1 MRFST
6 KTKALNYGM
15 EFTHGVR
22 RALVGALMLV
32 YLISLGFNVVAVTTL
47 FAISTLIMIFFEFP
61 TGAIADYDSRKKSLM
76 ISFFL
81 MFVSFLGIF
90 LSNNFWAL
98 SSFWILSDIA
108 RTFSTGASSAWVI
121 DALGYGKKK
130 SKIVSLISRTYMFE
144 KAGHIIGGLIGLVVI
159 AISFRFIWLVIS
171 LSYLFLL
178 FVAWRY
184 MEERNF
190 KPEKVPHNYL
200 KKSLI
205 KAKESFDYIIHKKN
219 RQLRTLMF
227 ADFIG
232 TISISAFF
240 IGMPLFFIQILN
252 LNPEHLSG
260 IIALV
265 AGLTI
270 VVPLIAERIAN
281 TKGTRNSMILSASAI
296 TISTLAFAL
305 SESLIFAII
314 FFTLLQIS
322 LVIGQII
329 GESAE
334 HHEFD
339 SKIRASL
346 GSIGSIIWA
355 VAYAIS
361 VFLTGLSINF
371 FGVVNTLLISGG
383 LSLLEV
389 FIYSVGLRK
398 N

>member
-1 MRFST
+1 
-6 KTKALNYGM
+6 
-15 EFTHGVR
+15 
-22 RALVGALMLV
+22 
-32 YLISLGFNVVAVTTL
+32 
-47 FAISTLIMIFFEFP
+47 MIFFEFP

-240 IGMPLFFIQILN
+240 IGMPLFF
-252 LNPEHLSG
+252 
-260 IIALV
+260 
-265 AGLTI
+265 
-270 VVPLIAERIAN
+270 
-281 TKGTRNSMILSASAI
+281 
-296 TISTLAFAL
+296 
-305 SESLIFAII
+305 
-314 FFTLLQIS
+314 FT
-322 LVIGQII
+322 G
-329 GESAE
+329 
-334 HHEFD
+334 
-339 SKIRASL
+339 
-346 GSIGSIIWA
+346 
-355 VAYAIS
+355 
-361 VFLTGLSINF
+361 
-371 FGVVNTLLISGG
+371 
-383 LSLLEV
+383 
-389 FIYSVGLRK
+389 
-398 N
+398 